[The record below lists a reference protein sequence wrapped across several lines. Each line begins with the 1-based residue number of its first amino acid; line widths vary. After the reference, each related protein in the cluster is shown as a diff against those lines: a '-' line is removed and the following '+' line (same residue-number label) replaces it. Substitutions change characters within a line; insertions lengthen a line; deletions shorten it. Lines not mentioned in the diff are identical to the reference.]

1 MFPVSEPLENQ
12 IDSTIAAA
20 LARQF
25 RADPIVPAKYTNAVS
40 AIGSVVKRHGA
51 VIQAAVIERLRAS
64 PHHHVLDVGRLIIP
78 PEADLLARTGA
89 LETCLRTSLPYDATA
104 IGRVIVPDLVVIDRR
119 TNVVTAYEIKRGSG
133 HLDAGKRRATER
145 DLLCAAMVLPS
156 AVTQLGYEVSRPG
169 RARAIFY
176 YGCRS
181 TDPRLG
187 LVRADLDRHFGWP
200 VRCYV
205 DEVNELFRTRLAE
218 ALAERDSDWFADHD
232 TNHPEPTVFAGHGVG
247 AGLAVPPVAAHPAA

>member
-1 MFPVSEPLENQ
+1 MFPISEPLENQ

-25 RADPIVPAKYTNAVS
+25 RADPIVPATYSNTVS
-40 AIGSVVKRHGA
+40 AIGSVVKRHGS
-51 VIQAAVIERLRAS
+51 VIQAAIVERLRAS
-64 PHHHVLDVGRLIIP
+64 PHHHVMEVRRLVVP

-89 LETCLRTSLPYDATA
+89 LETCLRTSLPYDPHGG
-104 IGRVIVPDLVVIDRR
+104 GRIVAPDLIVIDRR

-145 DLLCAAMVLPS
+145 DLLCTAMILPS
-156 AVTQLGYEVSRPG
+156 LVTRMGYAVAQPG

-181 TDPRLG
+181 TDHRLS
-187 LVRADLDRHFGWP
+187 LTRADLDRHFGWP
-200 VRCYV
+200 VRAYV
-205 DEVNELFRTRLAE
+205 EEANALFRTRFVQ
-218 ALAERDSDWFADHD
+218 ALAERNGALLTSNDGAAPDPSG
-232 TNHPEPTVFAGHGVG
+232 PLGGPGLVFPA
-247 AGLAVPPVAAHPAA
+247 AAAHPIV